1 MFIEKITNYIPKN
14 EQEVADKRTILK
26 FIKNNPDVLHRSN
39 EIAHMTSSAIVVN
52 ESMTK
57 ILFAFHNIYKSW
69 SWVGGHNDGDA
80 DCLAVAIREA
90 KEETGVT
97 NIRPYNE
104 DIFMIDTLY
113 VPCHYKKGIFVSDH
127 LHLNVTY
134 LLIADENDPLFI
146 KIDENSG
153 VKWFD
158 IDDVLNHVSEPRM
171 HIVYQ
176 KAIDRIKIIRYKK
189 NTQMG
194 ILTDD
199 ISL

>member
-14 EQEVADKRTILK
+14 EQEIADKRTILK

-176 KAIDRIKIIRYKK
+176 KAIDRIKNIRYKK

>member
-14 EQEVADKRTILK
+14 EQEIADKRTILK
-26 FIKNNPDVLHRSN
+26 YIKNNPDVLHRSN
-39 EIAHMTSSAIVVN
+39 EIAHMTSSAIVIN

-57 ILFAFHNIYKSW
+57 ILFAFHNIFQSW
-69 SWVGGHNDGDA
+69 SWVGGHNDGDN

-90 KEETGVT
+90 KEETGVK

-113 VPCHYKKGIFVSDH
+113 VPCHYKKGVFISDH
-127 LHLNVTY
+127 LHLNITY
-134 LLIADENDPLFI
+134 LLIADENDSLFV
-146 KIDENSG
+146 KKDENSG
-153 VKWFD
+153 VKWFE

-171 HIVYQ
+171 HLVYQ
-176 KAIDRIKIIRYKK
+176 KAIDRIKTIRNKK
-189 NTQMG
+189 NTLSG
-194 ILTDD
+194 IISED